1 MDISS
6 FYWDSPIII
15 YLFVLP
21 PWAFLLFTETP
32 LLLSIYLFCL
42 LRHFFFLLRL
52 PSYYLF
58 ICFAS
63 LDISSF
69 YWDSPII
76 IYLFVLPPWTFL
88 LFTETPLLLSIY
100 LFCLLGHFF
109 FLLRLPYYYLFI
121 CFASLGISSFYWDS
135 PLIIYLF
142 VLPPWAFLLFTETPL
157 LLSIYLF
164 CLLRHFFFLLRLP
177 SYYLFI
183 CFASLDISS
192 FYWDSPIIIY
202 LFVLPPWTFLLFTE
216 IIIYLFVLPPWT
228 FLLFTETPLLLS
240 IYLFCLLGH
249 FFFLLRL
256 PYYYLFICFA
266 SLDISSFYW
275 DSPLIIY
282 LFVLPPWTFLL
293 FTETPYYYLFICF
306 ASLDISSFYW
316 DSPIIIYLFVLPPW
330 TFLLFTKT
338 PLLLSIYLFCLL
350 GHFFFLLRLPY
361 YYLFICFASLDISS
375 FYWDSP
381 IIIYLFVLPPFFFLL
396 RLPYYYLFICFASL
410 DISSFYWDSPIII
423 YLFVL
428 PPWAFLL
435 FTETP
440 LLLSIYLFCLLRHFF
455 FLLRLPFIIYLFFL
469 PPWHFFFLL
478 RLPSFYLFICFAS
491 LDISSFYWD
500 SPIIIYLF
508 VLPPW
513 TFLLFTETPLLLSIY
528 LFCLLGHFFFL
539 LRLPYYYLFICFA
552 SLDSPLII
560 YLHFFFLLR
569 LPSYYLFICFA
580 SLDISSFY
588 WDSPL
593 IIYLFVLPPWAFLLF
608 TETPLLLSI
617 YLFCLLGH
625 FFFLLRL
632 PSYYLFICFASLD
645 ISSFYWD
652 SPIIIYLF
660 VLPPWTFLLFTET
673 PLLLS
678 IYLFCLLGHFFFLL
692 RLPSYYLFIC
702 FASLDI
708 SSFYW
713 DSPIIIYL
721 FVLPPWTFLLFT
733 ETPLLLSIYLFCLL
747 GHFFFLLRL
756 PSFYLFICFA
766 SLDISSFYWD
776 SPIIIYL
783 FVLPPWASILF
794 TETPLLLSIYL
805 FCLLGHFFF
814 LLRLPYYY
822 LFICFASLGISS
834 FYWDSPIIIY
844 LFVLPP

>member
-1 MDISS
+1 MDI
-6 FYWDSPIII
+6 F
-15 YLFVLP
+15 
-21 PWAFLLFTETP
+21 
-32 LLLSIYLFCL
+32 
-42 LRHFFFLLRL
+42 
-52 PSYYLF
+52 
-58 ICFAS
+58 
-63 LDISSF
+63 SF

-109 FLLRLPYYYLFI
+109 FLLRLP
-121 CFASLGISSFYWDS
+121 
-135 PLIIYLF
+135 
-142 VLPPWAFLLFTETPL
+142 
-157 LLSIYLF
+157 
-164 CLLRHFFFLLRLP
+164 

-192 FYWDSPIIIY
+192 FYWDSP
-202 LFVLPPWTFLLFTE
+202 LF
-216 IIIYLFVLPPWT
+216 IYLFVLPPWT

-240 IYLFCLLGH
+240 IYLFCLHGH

-293 FTETPYYYLFICF
+293 F
-306 ASLDISSFYW
+306 A
-316 DSPIIIYLFVLPPW
+316 
-330 TFLLFTKT
+330 
-338 PLLLSIYLFCLL
+338 
-350 GHFFFLLRLPY
+350 
-361 YYLFICFASLDISS
+361 
-375 FYWDSP
+375 
-381 IIIYLFVLPPFFFLL
+381 
-396 RLPYYYLFICFASL
+396 
-410 DISSFYWDSPIII
+410 
-423 YLFVL
+423 
-428 PPWAFLL
+428 
-435 FTETP
+435 
-440 LLLSIYLFCLLRHFF
+440 
-455 FLLRLPFIIYLFFL
+455 
-469 PPWHFFFLL
+469 
-478 RLPSFYLFICFAS
+478 
-491 LDISSFYWD
+491 
-500 SPIIIYLF
+500 
-508 VLPPW
+508 
-513 TFLLFTETPLLLSIY
+513 ETPLLLSIY

-539 LRLPYYYLFICFA
+539 LRL
-552 SLDSPLII
+552 
-560 YLHFFFLLR
+560 
-569 LPSYYLFICFA
+569 SY
-580 SLDISSFY
+580 
-588 WDSPL
+588 
-593 IIYLFVLPPWAFLLF
+593 
-608 TETPLLLSI
+608 
-617 YLFCLLGH
+617 
-625 FFFLLRL
+625 
-632 PSYYLFICFASLD
+632 YYLFICFASLD

-756 PSFYLFICFA
+756 PYYYLFICFA

-783 FVLPPWASILF
+783 FVLPPWAFLLFTETPLFLSIYLFCLLGHFFLLLRLPYYYLFICLASLDISSFYWDSPLFIYLFVLPPWAFLLF

-822 LFICFASLGISS
+822 LFICFASLDISS

-844 LFVLPP
+844 LFVLPPWTFLLFTETPLFLSIYLFCLLRHFFFLLRLPYYYLFICFASLDISSFYWDSPLIIYLLVLPP